1 MLDYLFL
8 LIFTCE
14 ALPHRAYSTQSSTLH
29 IRESAVGICRENL
42 PWLFPAKICRRNLPW
57 EFAATICRENLP
69 QEFAVG
75 ICSDYLPFVFVRKS
89 FSGYVSK
96 SCLYESKSFLYV
108 SKAFLFVRFSLLTV
122 SFLLLPWQLWAITK
136 RTAIKFTILGFVF
149 FVFVFYRFL
158 FTDFHFDSD
167 VWLLFNL
174 VWLQLQNSSRKR
186 QIISLARSINM
197 CCLGSKYE

>member
-1 MLDYLFL
+1 MVDYLFL

-57 EFAATICRENLP
+57 EFAATICPENLP

-96 SCLYESKSFLYV
+96 SCLYESKPFLYV

-122 SFLLLPWQLWAITK
+122 FLAVIAMAVMGNNK
-136 RTAIKFTILGFVF
+136 K
-149 FVFVFYRFL
+149 
-158 FTDFHFDSD
+158 
-167 VWLLFNL
+167 NC
-174 VWLQLQNSSRKR
+174 N
-186 QIISLARSINM
+186 
-197 CCLGSKYE
+197 

>member
-1 MLDYLFL
+1 M
-8 LIFTCE
+8 
-14 ALPHRAYSTQSSTLH
+14 
-29 IRESAVGICRENL
+29 
-42 PWLFPAKICRRNLPW
+42 
-57 EFAATICRENLP
+57 
-69 QEFAVG
+69 
-75 ICSDYLPFVFVRKS
+75 
-89 FSGYVSK
+89 
-96 SCLYESKSFLYV
+96 
-108 SKAFLFVRFSLLTV
+108 
-122 SFLLLPWQLWAITK
+122 LLPWQLWAITK
-136 RTAIKFTILGFVF
+136 RTAVKFTILGFVF